1 MSNILKSVIFGVIEG
16 VTEWLPVSSTGHLII
31 AESLVPFTGLSD
43 GFYEAYSVI
52 IQLGAVLSVAMLF
65 FKRMFP
71 FSQQTDGKIID
82 RNILKFDF
90 KIAVGCVPAAVAGFF
105 LDDWID
111 ENFYS
116 RKTVA
121 LSLIIYGIL
130 FIIVERAKKNSVPAV
145 ASAEDISFPTAIK
158 VGLFQSLSLIPGT
171 SRSGSTVMGGMLC
184 GMSRYAAAEF
194 SFFMAVPIMAGAS
207 AVKAADFG
215 FRFSFEEAVV
225 LFVGF
230 VTAFVVSVFTVDRL
244 MNFVK
249 NKTFTAFGIY
259 RIILGAVLI
268 IFDFQR

>member
-1 MSNILKSVIFGVIEG
+1 MSNVLKSVIFGVIEG

-31 AESLVPFTGLSD
+31 AESLVPFSGLSD

-71 FSQQTDGKIID
+71 FSRQADGKILD
-82 RNILKFDF
+82 RNILRFDF
-90 KIAVGCVPAAVAGFF
+90 KIAVGCLPAAVAGIL
-105 LDDWID
+105 LDDLID
-111 ENFYS
+111 NCFYS
-116 RKTVA
+116 CKTVA

-145 ASAEDISFPTAIK
+145 DSAENISFPTAIK
-158 VGLFQSLSLIPGT
+158 VGLFQVLSLIPGT

-244 MNFVK
+244 MSFVK
-249 NKTFTAFGIY
+249 SKTFTAFGIY